1 MVTLARR
8 EAGVEVQTDKEDP
21 PSSTSLPSARALA
34 QPQIFRGFLAAAPA
48 FLASKSRQAGAPAGK
63 VLAKP
68 WRSTRDVGRAV
79 PTQTNRSM
87 PMKHQRHY
95 GASLAALKEAE
106 QIRKLI
112 ADLDRL
118 LQIITCDI
126 ATEEER
132 ARVSDRSDAAY
143 PILARVLAARRDNLR
158 DTITALEQ
166 RLSSLPTETVFVP
179 ELA

>member
-1 MVTLARR
+1 M
-8 EAGVEVQTDKEDP
+8 Q
-21 PSSTSLPSARALA
+21 
-34 QPQIFRGFLAAAPA
+34 
-48 FLASKSRQAGAPAGK
+48 
-63 VLAKP
+63 
-68 WRSTRDVGRAV
+68 
-79 PTQTNRSM
+79 
-87 PMKHQRHY
+87 MKHQRHY

-106 QIRKLI
+106 QIKKLI

-118 LQIITCDI
+118 LQIIACDI

-166 RLSSLPTETVFVP
+166 RLSSLPAETVFVP